1 MPEAVKRIVIVG
13 GGTTGW
19 MAAASLSRYA
29 KDKDMSVTLVESPNI
44 ATVGVGEATIP
55 NFVDF
60 NRNLGINDADLIK
73 ATQATFKLGIE
84 FEEWY
89 KKDTRFFHPFAAYGA
104 PLENV
109 EFHQYINKLSSEGQK
124 LEIEDFCFASK
135 LAKNGSFAQPDPNQ
149 KNPLA
154 QYSYAYHIDAVLYA
168 KFLTEF
174 SVKQG
179 VTHILAEVSEI
190 SLNADSGFIESL
202 SLDNRQ
208 QIAGDLFID
217 CSGFKGVLIE
227 GAMGIELNDLS
238 HLLPCD
244 SAVAVQTE
252 LVGEPTPY
260 TRAIAKEAGW
270 QWCIPLQH
278 RMGNGYIYS
287 SKFISDEEAKQS
299 LLSSVK
305 GQTITDVKT
314 FKFPLGRRDVS
325 WHKNCFA
332 LGLAAG
338 FLEPLESL
346 GISLIQ
352 TALAKLMTF
361 FPDMSFN
368 QADIDEVNR
377 LHNDEL
383 DRIIDFLL
391 IHYKLT
397 QRDDTAFWRYC
408 QEMPIPDSLQHKIDM
423 YKNRGHVV
431 LYANESFEQ
440 ASWLSMYYGF
450 NVQPSRYDVRLDN
463 FDSNAILN
471 NLTQL
476 REQIAGAAAQ
486 SLSHQA
492 FIDKHC
498 KAENDL
504 ATMKKTNET
513 C

>member
-1 MPEAVKRIVIVG
+1 MADPIKKIVIVG

-19 MAAASLSRYA
+19 MAAASLSRYIQ
-29 KDKDMSVTLVESPNI
+29 DKDMSLTLIESPNI
-44 ATVGVGEATIP
+44 NTVGVGEATIP

-84 FEEWY
+84 FEEWSQ
-89 KKDTRFFHPFAAYGA
+89 KGERFFHPFAAYGA
-104 PLENV
+104 PIENLD
-109 EFHQYINKLSSEGQK
+109 FHQYINKLNAEGK
-124 LEIEDFCFASK
+124 ELDIEDYSFPIQ
-135 LAKNGSFAQPDPNQ
+135 LAKKGGFAQPNPNQ
-149 KNPLA
+149 NNPLA

-174 SVKQG
+174 SVKHD
-179 VTHILAEVSEI
+179 VNHILANVSEVK
-190 SLNADSGFIESL
+190 LNADNGFIQAL
-202 SLDNRQ
+202 TLDNGTY
-208 QIAGDLFID
+208 IEGDLFID

-227 GAMGIELNDLS
+227 GAMGIGLDDLS

-287 SKFISDEEAKQS
+287 SKFITDEEAKQS
-299 LLSSVK
+299 LLDSVK
-305 GQTITDVKT
+305 GRTITDVKT
-314 FKFPLGRRDVS
+314 FKFPLGRRKVS

-383 DRIIDFLL
+383 DRIVDFLL
-391 IHYKLT
+391 VHYKLT
-397 QRDDTAFWRYC
+397 QRTDTAFWRYC
-408 QEMPIPDSLQHKIDM
+408 QEMPIPKTLEHKIAM

-431 LYANESFEQ
+431 MYNNESFQQ
-440 ASWLSMYYGF
+440 ASWLSMFYGF
-450 NVQPSRYDVRLDN
+450 NVTPSRYDVRLDHFN
-463 FDSNAILN
+463 SSAIAE
-471 NLTQL
+471 NLAQMKA
-476 REQIAGAAAQ
+476 QIAMAANNC
-486 SLSHQA
+486 LSHQA

-498 KAENDL
+498 KANNDV
-504 ATMKKTNET
+504 KNQ
-513 C
+513 